1 MSRLVCGDTNKKTL
15 TWIVEVFC
23 FSKVFIISLSHF
35 DQAYA
40 WLRIS
45 FFTTQKTKTDET
57 IFKNQLV
64 QSDDQYLCV
73 YFLSRILY

>member
-23 FSKVFIISLSHF
+23 FSKVLITSLSNF
-35 DQAYA
+35 AQAYA

-45 FFTTQKTKTDET
+45 
-57 IFKNQLV
+57 
-64 QSDDQYLCV
+64 
-73 YFLSRILY
+73 ILQH